1 MQSPSF
7 GERSSRR
14 FARSPW
20 GRDQGAKQRRHQRPN
35 QRRRA
40 RNLLCLPL
48 AGLITLLLVGC
59 VGRQPSSSSQ
69 WLKPRGSSALHNLNR
84 GRIGAHPSSN
94 GDYD

>member
-20 GRDQGAKQRRHQRPN
+20 GRGQGAKQRRHQRPN

-48 AGLITLLLVGC
+48 AGL
-59 VGRQPSSSSQ
+59 
-69 WLKPRGSSALHNLNR
+69 
-84 GRIGAHPSSN
+84 
-94 GDYD
+94 